1 MGKSFFVGFLVI
13 CLLLMPQ
20 VALGLNTPEVRAKGG
35 ETTLMFVGDKGLQLS
50 TEYGVTS
57 EVGLCVT
64 IRKDATK
71 IGAKYEFD
79 SNLALLLG
87 AINQAPFVGANI
99 FMPLDEYMGFIGDLS
114 LSLASNRLTAQM
126 ELGVVLDLVD
136 NLDLRGGLLAETD
149 QNGKSFS
156 FQIGLGVNY

>member
-1 MGKSFFVGFLVI
+1 
-13 CLLLMPQ
+13 
-20 VALGLNTPEVRAKGG
+20 
-35 ETTLMFVGDKGLQLS
+35 
-50 TEYGVTS
+50 
-57 EVGLCVT
+57 
-64 IRKDATK
+64 
-71 IGAKYEFD
+71 
-79 SNLALLLG
+79 
-87 AINQAPFVGANI
+87 
-99 FMPLDEYMGFIGDLS
+99 MPLDEYMGFIGDLS